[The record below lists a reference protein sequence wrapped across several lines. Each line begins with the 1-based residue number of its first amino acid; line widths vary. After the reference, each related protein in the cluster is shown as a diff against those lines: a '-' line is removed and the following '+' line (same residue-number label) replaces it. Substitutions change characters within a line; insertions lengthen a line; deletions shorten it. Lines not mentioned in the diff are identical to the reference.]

1 MRILNCEVPIVK
13 PILATLMLAGLV
25 CVHSVARAQSAADVE
40 QVIQQQ
46 QLDMQQQQ
54 DALTRAKQERQRAL
68 DLRQWR
74 HSLSAADLSPAAE
87 QCLPVSKVRFQGFKV
102 LSDDITARTADLV
115 TPYLDHCLTTARLT
129 QILSDINHLFQNE
142 GLVTTSAFLPPQ
154 DLTTEALTIRVLVG
168 EKPPQTPECTI
179 ANAFPARPSWLG
191 ERISLGGGSLSS
203 RSDYHGRLDLA
214 ADDLT
219 GLNDALIFN
228 YDRSMATRFDAR
240 SQGFGFDYSFPWRY
254 STLSVNGNVYN
265 YQNSVVGPDRK
276 YQINGN
282 NRVIDMSAN
291 HTLFANPSTRLD
303 GQVSLISRESNRYT
317 EGTRL
322 DDSSRQ
328 FSILRVEGRLH
339 HYLGFDT
346 TAFTRFS
353 ADRGL
358 NVFGADSDQHSVERG
373 TTRFRTYSVFG
384 SLGRTF
390 WRWAW
395 DLSGQYQYSP
405 DVLPYSEQI
414 LVASS
419 SLMSGFADQSLAGDQ
434 GGWVRLDANS
444 PWFPM
449 ELMRGLH
456 SNLRLSVL
464 RGWVPQIDGQGDPYG
479 AASAAELAL
488 QVKTDDLTAGMRV
501 GRMLAESATNTRKP
515 DHPDIAF
522 TLSMNL

>member
-1 MRILNCEVPIVK
+1 MK
-13 PILATLMLAGLV
+13 PLLATLMLAGLV
-25 CVHSVARAQSAADVE
+25 CVNPVARAQSASDVE
-40 QVIQQQ
+40 QAIQQQ

-54 DALTRAKQERQRAL
+54 DALKRAKQERQRAL
-68 DLRQWR
+68 DLQQWR
-74 HSLSAADLSPAAE
+74 HQLSTDDLATDAE
-87 QCLPVSKVRFQGFKV
+87 RCLPVSKVRFEGFKV
-102 LSDDITARTADLV
+102 LPDDVTSRTADLV
-115 TPYLDHCLTTARLT
+115 KPYLDHCLTTSRLT
-129 QILSDINHLFQNE
+129 QILKDINELFTHE
-142 GLVTTSAFLPPQ
+142 GLVTTHAFLPAQ
-154 DLTTEALTIRVLVG
+154 DPTSDALTLRVLVG
-168 EKPPQTPECTI
+168 EEPPEAPESTI
-179 ANAFPARPSWLG
+179 ANVVPARPTWLG
-191 ERISLGGGSLSS
+191 ERISLGGDSLTS

-219 GLNDALIFN
+219 GLDDDLMFN
-228 YDRSMATRFDAR
+228 YNRSMATRFDAR

-254 STLSVNGNVYN
+254 STLSLNGNLYK

-276 YQINGN
+276 YQISGN
-282 NRVIDMSAN
+282 SRVIDMSAN

-303 GQVSLISRESNRYT
+303 GQVSLISRENNSYT

-328 FSILRVEGRLH
+328 FSVLRVEGRLH

-353 ADRGL
+353 AERGL
-358 NVFGADSDQHSVERG
+358 DVFGADSDQSSVERG
-373 TTRFRTYSVFG
+373 TSRFRTYSVFG
-384 SLGRTF
+384 SVGHTF
-390 WRWAW
+390 WRWAL

-444 PWFPM
+444 PWFPT
-449 ELMRGLH
+449 ELIRGLH

-464 RGWVPQIDGQGDPYG
+464 RGWVPQIDGQDDPYG
-479 AASAAELAL
+479 AASAAELAV
-488 QVKTDDLTAGMRV
+488 QIKTDDLTAGMRV
-501 GRMLAESATNTRKP
+501 GRMLDESATNTRKP